1 MLGREH
7 EKQAVDDLLATA
19 RSGRAGALLLVGLP
33 GIGKTTL
40 LDHGETT
47 ARAAGMTTFR
57 ITAVESESGIS
68 GSGLSLLRPLLGD
81 GNLADPWTL
90 LSSVSEAAARQPL
103 ALVVDDV
110 QWLDEASLAALRFA
124 SRRLLDDAVAL
135 LLAAR
140 PEIDDPPR
148 LPEITHLPVEA
159 LPRAEAAA
167 LLLRVSPSTPP
178 EVAYELA
185 ASLGDVPL
193 ALVEAPSLLAPEV
206 MSGAAPLP
214 PTLPVGRSVSAHY
227 ARGVDALPAP
237 ARRALVIASSEDS
250 GDTTVLARALVRAE
264 LSPRDLEPAV
274 DAGLLL
280 PGAELRFRHPLVRAA
295 VHWSATETERRAA
308 HRLLAEVH
316 RELGDTELMLRHSAL
331 AAVGPDEDLAAGLE
345 ALVPDVAARR
355 GTAAAAALAAQA
367 AALSPVPDARWRRLV
382 LSLELDRF
390 RASSAR
396 VAREIVERCSDPE
409 LRTRAAIVLGEE
421 HLTGEEQAGLFRES
435 LTWIDRGQ
443 AGRELVEVYAEILSQ
458 RLDYDGVQQA
468 AEMLESWSP
477 EGTLGLD
484 SLMPGGMWQFLG
496 QNERAIP
503 LLRKGVAASEQVDP
517 EQLPLPYVSLW
528 FMAPTW
534 LDEITWGDEPLASR
548 KRTACSLLRRSRQP
562 LWTALA
568 DRFDAE
574 EALDRAQLAKAA
586 GILRNLLS
594 LGPSLGWL
602 VTDVYQLL
610 STVESRRGDDIEAN
624 LAIEALVA
632 ECDAADFH
640 YAVWR
645 ARYCRALLHLR
656 SGRNAE
662 ALAELADVEA
672 LPETLPRGVALPSL
686 ALKVEALSGLG
697 HTREAQRVAAELE
710 HRSRGLLSRRVAAWV
725 ELGHALAQTDDTET
739 RFDDAAGLA
748 RQGQDQWELGRVL
761 LLQGEWLRRS
771 RRPADAR
778 APLAEAAQFFRRSD
792 AATWAERADR
802 ELAAAGGSVS
812 SSARVAAV
820 DLTPQELRIALAVA
834 EGLSNNEIAST
845 VFLSVKTVE
854 THLTRIYRKLGVRS
868 RGGVAK
874 ALADAG
880 VTAGRSG

>member
-1 MLGREH
+1 MMGREH

-40 LDHGETT
+40 LDHGEAT

-68 GSGLSLLRPLLGD
+68 GSGLSLLRPLLGE

-90 LSSVSEAAARQPL
+90 LSSVSEAAALQPL

-124 SRRLLDDAVAL
+124 ARRLLDDAVAL

-148 LPEITHLPVEA
+148 LPEIEHLAVEA

-167 LLLRVSPSTPP
+167 LLLTVSPSTPP

-193 ALVEAPSLLAPEV
+193 ALVEAPALLAPEV

-250 GDTTVLARALVRAE
+250 GDTTVLARALLRAE

-295 VHWSATETERRAA
+295 VHWSATEAERRAA

-316 RELGDTELMLRHSAL
+316 RELDDAELMLRHSAL

-345 ALVPDVAARR
+345 AMVPDVAARR
-355 GTAAAAALAAQA
+355 GTAAAGALAAQA
-367 AALSPVPDARWRRLV
+367 AALSPLPDARWRRLV

-396 VAREIVERCSDPE
+396 AAREVVERCSDPE
-409 LRTRAAIVLGEE
+409 LRARAAIVLGEE
-421 HLTGEEQAGLFRES
+421 HLTGQEQTGLFRES
-435 LTWIDRGQ
+435 LTWISNGP
-443 AGRELVEVYAEILSQ
+443 AGRELVEVYGDILMQ
-458 RLDYDGVQQA
+458 RLDYDGVQRA
-468 AEMLESWSP
+468 AEMLESWGP
-477 EGTLGLD
+477 EGSLGLD

-496 QNERAIP
+496 QNERALP
-503 LLRKGVAASEQVDP
+503 LLRQGLVASEQVDP
-517 EQLPLPYVSLW
+517 EQLPLPYLSLW
-528 FMAPTW
+528 LMAPAW
-534 LDEITWGDEPLASR
+534 LDEASWDGETLASR
-548 KRTACSLLRRSRQP
+548 KRTACSLFRRSREP
-562 LWTALA
+562 RWAALA

-574 EALDRAQLAKAA
+574 EALDRAQHAKAA

-594 LGPSLGWL
+594 LAPSLGWL
-602 VTDVYQLL
+602 VTDVYELL
-610 STVESRRGDDIEAN
+610 AIVESRRGDDIEAEI
-624 LAIEALVA
+624 AIEALA
-632 ECDAADFH
+632 AACDIDDFR
-640 YAVWR
+640 YTAR
-645 ARYCRALLHLR
+645 QARYCRALLHLR

-672 LPETLPRGVALPSL
+672 LQSTRPRGVAFASL
-686 ALKVEALSGLG
+686 ALKVEVLSGLG
-697 HTREAQRVAAELE
+697 RTGEAQRIAVELE
-710 HRSRGLLSRRVAAWV
+710 HRSRGLGSRRAAALV
-725 ELGHALAQTDDTET
+725 ELGHALAQTDDTER
-739 RFDDAAGLA
+739 RFDEAVRLGRLGTNAWELA
-748 RQGQDQWELGRVL
+748 RIL

-778 APLAEAAQFFRRSD
+778 APLTEATQLFRRSD
-792 AATWAERADR
+792 AAPWAERAER
-802 ELAAAGGSVS
+802 ELAAAGGSLS
-812 SSARVAAV
+812 SPARIATVG
-820 DLTPQELRIALAVA
+820 LTPQELRIALAVA

-880 VTAGRSG
+880 VAT